1 MDLTKGSQTP
11 FMKTWTT
18 KCTKLGLVLFRL
30 FLWKSKHDCAF
41 GVSGILSL
49 EACIGTK
56 QWKEDKRHWQC
67 LSLRICQEV
76 RLFHFQEVAE
86 LASEVTLVHV
96 EMLSKGFHG
105 WCQRLPQALT
115 RFSVAW
121 MQNIDVLAHTN
132 VWKTSVEFRHGGSV
146 EFLHCRNHF
155 VHRRR
160 KNVHLEFFAF
170 LDYIRRFQL
179 VGGKLLDVDLRTEL
193 GKQRF
198 LSLLDTL

>member
-30 FLWKSKHDCAF
+30 FLWKSKHGCAF

-49 EACIGTK
+49 AACIGTK

-86 LASEVTLVHV
+86 LAWGHL
-96 EMLSKGFHG
+96 GACG
-105 WCQRLPQALT
+105 NAQQRLSWLVPKAVP
-115 RFSVAW
+115 SAHE
-121 MQNIDVLAHTN
+121 VLCSLDAKHKCTC
-132 VWKTSVEFRHGGSV
+132 SHQR
-146 EFLHCRNHF
+146 L
-155 VHRRR
+155 
-160 KNVHLEFFAF
+160 KNERWVQTWWFCGVPPL
-170 LDYIRRFQL
+170 
-179 VGGKLLDVDLRTEL
+179 
-193 GKQRF
+193 
-198 LSLLDTL
+198 